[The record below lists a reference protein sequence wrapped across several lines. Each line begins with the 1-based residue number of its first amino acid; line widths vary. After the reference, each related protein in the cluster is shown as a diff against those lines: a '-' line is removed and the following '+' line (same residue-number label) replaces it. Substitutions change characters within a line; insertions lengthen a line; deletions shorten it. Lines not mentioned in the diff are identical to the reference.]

1 MLPELAGCIGW
12 EIPTGLFFPVP
23 VGDHDRVD
31 LDRISTRTAELAA
44 SFGVRAPRVV
54 AGNVP
59 TWSTAGLRYATG
71 KRPPVLR
78 VGARF
83 GDLPAAEQDGALAIT
98 VVAGELYRVGA
109 FKTGFIFGF
118 CSALIGLPLVFVAV
132 LQQIPSSVVLPAVA
146 VLYVLSYLLTF
157 ARRSRRIIYRIDHR
171 VAEVMGRPVMDLMI
185 DHDIRN
191 YHLIRGFMRLY
202 LRAFSPTVAE
212 RVRRLDTAFGPRVL
226 AA

>member
-1 MLPELAGCIGW
+1 M
-12 EIPTGLFFPVP
+12 
-23 VGDHDRVD
+23 D

-44 SFGVRAPRVV
+44 NFGVRAPRIV

-59 TWSTAGLRYATG
+59 TWSTLGLRYATW

-83 GDLPAAEQDGALAIT
+83 GDLLAAEQEGALALAL
-98 VVAGELYRVGA
+98 VAGDFYRAGA
-109 FKTGFIFGF
+109 YKTVIAFGLSF
-118 CSALIGLPLVFVAV
+118 SAVGLPLVYLAV
-132 LQQIPSSVVLPAVA
+132 LSGLPGSVVLPVFAA
-146 VLYVLSYLLTF
+146 LYVLSYLLTF
-157 ARRSRRIIYRIDHR
+157 AVRSRRIIYRIDHR

-191 YHLIRGFMRLY
+191 YHLVRGFMRIY
-202 LRAFSPTVAE
+202 SSAFSPTVAQ